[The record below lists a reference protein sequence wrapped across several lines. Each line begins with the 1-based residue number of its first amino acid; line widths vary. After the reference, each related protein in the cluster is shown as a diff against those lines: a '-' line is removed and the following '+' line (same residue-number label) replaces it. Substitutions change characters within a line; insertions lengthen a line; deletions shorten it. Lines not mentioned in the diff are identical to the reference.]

1 MAAGRRREKRAN
13 RSGGSKPLDSVVAPE
28 YTWAML
34 IQEKNQRKK
43 QALLWALDVASVILK
58 GAGMKAALTLRVVRR
73 NGPIEDR
80 KRGWI
85 FREFPKA
92 SHRFRESVLR
102 QRMGSAAASK

>member
-1 MAAGRRREKRAN
+1 
-13 RSGGSKPLDSVVAPE
+13 
-28 YTWAML
+28 ML
-34 IQEKNQRKK
+34 IQEKKQRKK
-43 QALLWALDVASVILK
+43 QALSWALDVASVILK

-73 NGPIEDR
+73 NGPIEER

-102 QRMGSAAASK
+102 QRMGSAAA